1 MTVDGTAYK
10 ALNLDTATVFD
21 VTTDTYISTM
31 PWWSGSCDNVLG
43 VDGSPTS
50 CTNGKEPFIIQDLE
64 SQVGGYAVAADVIHV
79 QTVNNDSTVLTLKPK
94 TVRLAKNIAST
105 SATSNYVDCGAPA
118 DVAKPSEWAWHYIQ
132 DMGFSKDTPEFYLPS
147 AIDGG
152 AGSSNGC
159 KSAVSL
165 SPSSGSF
172 GWLAW
177 ASLSHW
183 GYCGLG
189 ALALGYGLGYAG
201 WGVLAG
207 ACGSGANR
215 GEWRG

>member
-1 MTVDGTAYK
+1 M
-10 ALNLDTATVFD
+10 
-21 VTTDTYISTM
+21 
-31 PWWSGSCDNVLG
+31 
-43 VDGSPTS
+43 
-50 CTNGKEPFIIQDLE
+50 E

-79 QTVNNDSTVLTLKPK
+79 QTVNSDSTVLTLKPK
-94 TVRLAKNIAST
+94 TVRLAKNIAS

-159 KSAVSL
+159 KSAVNL
-165 SPSSGSF
+165 NPSAGSF

-177 ASLSHW
+177 AALDYW
-183 GYCGLG
+183 GCCGLG
-189 ALALGYGLGYAG
+189 ALVLSFGRSGSFWRAPAALVQT
-201 WGVLAG
+201 GVNG
-207 ACGSGANR
+207 AVNTAAEGAVMPPLPILKR
-215 GEWRG
+215 L